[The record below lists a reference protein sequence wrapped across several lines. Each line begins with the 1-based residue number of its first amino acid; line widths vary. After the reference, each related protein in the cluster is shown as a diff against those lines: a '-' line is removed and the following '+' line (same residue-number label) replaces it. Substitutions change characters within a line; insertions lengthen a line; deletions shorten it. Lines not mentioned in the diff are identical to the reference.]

1 MEDLISKLKFKTY
14 KEFPLYAIISYQTEH
29 KIDNTLPHPMAT
41 DGKVILINT
50 ELIEKNGLN
59 NNADVMFMYLHEIK
73 HLMFLHNKILQSLK
87 LNPILYNLAT
97 DILINELTLKE
108 IQPSFKLKNTIATK
122 EKFSE
127 LTDYDILKLT
137 SVEIYDILYKRY
149 KENLEELNKIDKII
163 SDIIKNNANK
173 SISELSEEIFN
184 NKEINEIINKLSKT
198 PTEREIIKGA
208 IKDEIIAKKIEQLSN
223 DEKNKLIKKIN
234 DMLIQGYI
242 IAKQKGEGIGEIEK
256 YIEHLF
262 KKVRDWKT
270 LLREEIITEIKGD
283 WTYSKVSDILQTLH
297 IAGFKQIGNLPSL
310 DNTFSIPKLI
320 IAIDVSGSIEDDE
333 YRQFLDEIYSIFK
346 SVNISECEIVLWDY
360 DIQKKFRMIG
370 NYAKILEDIKNRKG
384 YGGTRLKC
392 VFEHYKNKQL
402 NNTILIVLTDGYFD
416 EIEVKDLKK
425 FKKVVFVISKDGT
438 TEYIPKSWNTKI
450 IKIR

>member
-1 MEDLISKLKFKTY
+1 
-14 KEFPLYAIISYQTEH
+14 
-29 KIDNTLPHPMAT
+29 
-41 DGKVILINT
+41 
-50 ELIEKNGLN
+50 
-59 NNADVMFMYLHEIK
+59 
-73 HLMFLHNKILQSLK
+73 MFLHNKILQGLK
-87 LNPILYNLAT
+87 LNLLYNLAT

-108 IQPSFKLKNTIATK
+108 IQPSFKLKNAIATK
-122 EKFSE
+122 DKFPE

-149 KENLEELNKIDKII
+149 KENSEELNKIDKMIN
-163 SDIIKNNANK
+163 DIIKNNANK

-198 PTEREIIKGA
+198 PTEREIIKEA
-208 IKDEIIAKKIEQLSN
+208 IKDEIMAKKIEQLSN
-223 DEKNKLIKKIN
+223 DEKKKLIKKIN

-262 KKVRDWKT
+262 KKVRDWKSV
-270 LLREEIITEIKGD
+270 LKEEIITEIKGD
-283 WTYSKVSDILQTLH
+283 WTYSKVSDILQSLH

-333 YRQFLDEIYSIFK
+333 YKQFLNEVYSIFK

-384 YGGTRLKC
+384 YGGTKLKC
-392 VFEHYKNKQL
+392 VFEHYKNKTI
-402 NNTILIVLTDGYFD
+402 NNTILIVLTDGHFG

-438 TEYIPKSWNTKI
+438 TENIPKSWNTKI

>member
-50 ELIEKNGLN
+50 ELIEKSGLN

-149 KENLEELNKIDKII
+149 KENLEELNKIAKMIN
-163 SDIIKNNANK
+163 DIIKNNANK

-208 IKDEIIAKKIEQLSN
+208 IKDELIAKKIEQLSN

-234 DMLIQGYI
+234 DMFLQGYI

-262 KKVRDWKT
+262 RKIRDFKSI
-270 LLREEIITEIKGD
+270 LREEIITEIKGD
-283 WTYSKVSDILQTLH
+283 WTYSKVSDILQSLH

-310 DNTFSIPKLI
+310 DSTFSIPKLI

-333 YRQFLDEIYSIFK
+333 YKQFLNEIYSIFK
-346 SVNISECEIVLWDY
+346 SVNVSECEIVLWDY

-384 YGGTRLKC
+384 YGGTKLKS
-392 VFEHYKNKQL
+392 VFEYYKKRNTS
-402 NNTILIVLTDGYFD
+402 NTILIVLTDGFFG
-416 EIEVKDLKK
+416 EIEANDLKK
-425 FKKVVFVISKDGT
+425 FKKIIFVITKHGT
-438 TEYIPKSWNTKI
+438 TENIPKSWNTKI

>member
-41 DGKVILINT
+41 DGKVIFINT
-50 ELIEKNGLN
+50 ELIEKSGLN

-198 PTEREIIKGA
+198 PTEREIIKGV
-208 IKDEIIAKKIEQLSN
+208 IKDEIMAKKIEQLSN

-262 KKVRDWKT
+262 KKVRDWKSI
-270 LLREEIITEIKGD
+270 LREEIITEIKGD
-283 WTYSKVSDILQTLH
+283 WTYSKVSDILQSLH

-333 YRQFLDEIYSIFK
+333 YKQFLDEIYSIFK

-392 VFEHYKNKQL
+392 VFKHYKNKPL
-402 NNTILIVLTDGYFD
+402 NNTILIVLTDGYLD

-438 TEYIPKSWNTKI
+438 TENIPKSWNTKI

>member
-1 MEDLISKLKFKTY
+1 MEDIISKLKFKTY

-29 KIDNTLPHPMAT
+29 KIDKTLPHPMAT

-59 NNADVMFMYLHEIK
+59 NNADVMFMYLHELK
-73 HLMFLHNKILQSLK
+73 HLMFLHNKILQSLN
-87 LNPILYNLAT
+87 LNPLLYNLAT

-122 EKFSE
+122 DRFR

-149 KENLEELNKIDKII
+149 KENLNELNKIAKLI
-163 SDIIKNNANK
+163 SDVIKNNANK

-223 DEKNKLIKKIN
+223 DEKNELIKKIN
-234 DMLIQGYI
+234 DMILQGYI
-242 IAKQKGEGIGEIEK
+242 IAKQQGQGIGEIEK
-256 YIEHLF
+256 YIEHMF
-262 KKVRDWKT
+262 KRVRDWKSI
-270 LLREEIITEIKGD
+270 LREEIIAEIKGD
-283 WTYSKVSDILQTLH
+283 WTYSKVSDILQSLH
-297 IAGFKQIGNLPSL
+297 IAGFKQIGNLPTL
-310 DNTFSIPKLI
+310 DNTYSIPKLI

-333 YRQFLDEIYSIFK
+333 YKQFLNEIYSIFK
-346 SVNISECEIVLWDY
+346 SVNVSECEIVLWDY
-360 DIQKKFRMIG
+360 NIQKKFRMIG
-370 NYAKILEDIKNRKG
+370 NYTKILEDIKNRRG
-384 YGGTRLKC
+384 YGGTRLEC
-392 VFEHYKNKQL
+392 VLEHYKNKPV
-402 NNTILIVLTDGYFD
+402 NNTILIVLTDGHFG
-416 EIEVKDLKK
+416 EIEAKDLKK

-438 TEYIPKSWNTKI
+438 TENIPKSFNTKI

>member
-1 MEDLISKLKFKTY
+1 MEDLIAKLKFKTY
-14 KEFPLYAIISYQTEH
+14 KEFSIYAILSYETEH

-41 DGKVILINT
+41 DGKTILINT
-50 ELIEKNGLN
+50 ELIEKEGLN
-59 NNADVMFMYLHEIK
+59 NNADIMFMYLHELK
-73 HLMFLHNKILQSLK
+73 HLMFLHNKILQSLQ
-87 LNPILYNLAT
+87 LNPILYNLST

-108 IQPSFKLKNTIATK
+108 IQPSFKLKSTIATK

-127 LTDYDILKLT
+127 LGDYDILKLT
-137 SVEIYDILYKRY
+137 SLEIYDILYKRY
-149 KENLEELNKIDKII
+149 KENLNEFNKIAKLI

-173 SISELSEEIFN
+173 NISDLFKEIFN
-184 NKEINEIINKLSKT
+184 NKEINETIKKLSKT

-208 IKDEIIAKKIEQLSN
+208 LK
-223 DEKNKLIKKIN
+223 
-234 DMLIQGYI
+234 GYI

-256 YIEHLF
+256 YIEHMF
-262 KKVRDWKT
+262 KRVRDWKSV
-270 LLREEIITEIKGD
+270 LKEEIITEIKGD
-283 WTYSKVSDILQTLH
+283 WTYSKVSDILHSLH

-320 IAIDVSGSIEDDE
+320 IAIDVSGSIEDEE
-333 YRQFLDEIYSIFK
+333 YKQFLNETYSLFK
-346 SVNISECEIVLWDY
+346 SVNVSECEIVLWDY

-392 VFEHYKNKQL
+392 VFEHYKNKPV
-402 NNTILIVLTDGYFD
+402 NNTILIILTDGHFG
-416 EIEVKDLKK
+416 EIEIKDLKK

-438 TEYIPKSWNTKI
+438 TENIPKSFNTKI